1 METCPDCGVVLT
13 CVDTERHAYM
23 GGSASCWALY
33 GQVLERE
40 YANPAYMKAHRTT
53 VDAYAAQHPGLPD
66 PRAIQSVNVHLVALF
81 LTLEQETHPDFVRR
95 VLSRLAS
102 NKGALA
108 WLTPPAHLGEV
119 TVTDVVK
126 AADADEHHDLVMRWG
141 RSVWRAWSPHHA
153 AIIALAKRVSRD
165 LS

>member
-1 METCPDCGVVLT
+1 METCPDCGVVLPGLGA
-13 CVDTERHAYM
+13 ERHAYM

-40 YANPAYMKAHRTT
+40 YSSPAYMKVHRTT

-81 LTLEQETHPDFVRR
+81 LTLDRKAHPDFVRR
-95 VLSRLAS
+95 VLSRLARD
-102 NKGALA
+102 KGTLK
-108 WLTPPAHLGEV
+108 WLSPPAHLGEI
-119 TVTDVVK
+119 TVADVIGATD
-126 AADADEHHDLVMRWG
+126 ADAHHHLVMQWG
-141 RSVWRAWSPHHA
+141 GAVWRAWSPHHA
-153 AIIALAKRVSRD
+153 GIIALAERVSRD